1 MSPVDRPVPPAGEEI
16 HIPGGSLQPLLL
28 TVGITIALLGITIS
42 RVIVAA
48 GLILTIAVLVAWIR
62 EAVAEYQHLPLEHH
76 PVVADTVPS
85 AESTP
90 DAH

>member
-1 MSPVDRPVPPAGEEI
+1 
-16 HIPGGSLQPLLL
+16 
-28 TVGITIALLGITIS
+28 
-42 RVIVAA
+42 
-48 GLILTIAVLVAWIR
+48 VLFAWIR